1 MSRVSPF
8 RRLCRKASALGL
20 AAGVV
25 LGGPV
30 AVPAHALSDGAV
42 ARGFLATVFGSEDRM
57 NAAAG
62 GFVKKFTRPVRYHL
76 VSTSRVDRRLS
87 VRDYLASLAGAV
99 ANLDLLET
107 TDLASA
113 DLIIYLTDRADYVAT
128 IRATAWT
135 GVATGFLEANA
146 CSTVL
151 AARRGGIERAMVYL
165 VADEGFAAFAHC
177 LVEEVAQSLGPA
189 NDDPAL
195 DGSIFNDRSR
205 VVGLGELDWLILNVL
220 YDARILP
227 GMDAGQVGEVLPQV
241 ITDTR
246 RRLGGIS
253 PALVRSLP

>member
-1 MSRVSPF
+1 M
-8 RRLCRKASALGL
+8 L
-20 AAGVV
+20 AGIVAGIVV
-25 LGGPV
+25 AGP
-30 AVPAHALSDGAV
+30 AEAGSGKAV
-42 ARGFLATVFGSEDRM
+42 ARGFYATVFGGEDRQ

-76 VSTSRVDRRLS
+76 VSTSRVDRRPS
-87 VRDYLASLAGAV
+87 ARDYLASLSGAV
-99 ANLDLLET
+99 VNLDLLET
-107 TDLASA
+107 GRAASA

-128 IRATAWT
+128 IRATAWE

-195 DGSIFNDRSR
+195 AGSIFNDRSR

-227 GMDAGQVGEVLPQV
+227 GMDARQVGEVLPQV
-241 ITDTR
+241 IADTQ
-246 RRLGGIS
+246 RRLGGMP